1 MKTKIRILVIAFVI
15 LSININTKAQSMIE
29 GKIANTDSAP
39 IYGATISLLN
49 FSDSAIIRNTIS
61 DTLGLF
67 RFKTPQVGKYF
78 VKVDYIG
85 YNQVYSQPFEIF
97 KKADII
103 NLGLIKLALSNTY
116 LNGVIIK
123 SRERFIE
130 QKEGKLVFNLKN
142 NLTSAGSSVLEVIE
156 KLPGVNVNRQ
166 NNTISIAGRDGA
178 IVMFDGKRNYMPISG
193 LLQMLA
199 GMNTSNIE
207 KIELITNPSSSLDAE
222 GNAGFMNIVLKKAKT
237 EGLSANIEIQ
247 SGYEKGSVY
256 GLNGDINYV
265 KGPIS
270 IYGGYSFSRVKQDQI
285 SFNDRENDFSAVKFA
300 ISTMSLRYP
309 VQRNHNFRIGAD
321 YQVSKSTNLGVLFTF
336 YNNRWSMNALN
347 TTKISSG
354 QSSDSVLKIDNQ
366 EINQWQHYGAN
377 FNLQHT
383 FKNQKT
389 LSTSLDYLHYTDNNP
404 TDYKTDIFSPQ
415 NTFLN
420 TSFTKSSKFTPID
433 IVTGKLDY
441 IAFSTKKI
449 NLQIGVKSTFSHFNN
464 DVSISSLNNGAWTID
479 SLLTSKSTLR
489 EILLA
494 AYGELHYEIDDKT
507 KLNVGLR
514 FENTSFDL
522 GFDGKSGSLKKDYGN
537 WFPNISLSH
546 KFDQQNSIFLSYSK
560 RINRPA
566 FNDIAPFSLF
576 IDPYTFFSGNP
587 AIQPSLANIFGL
599 NYNWNNTIFSLSYSD
614 EKEALAK
621 FQISVDPS
629 TNIEIIRPE
638 NLQSI
643 RSFNIGATMPI
654 KVTNWWNIQ
663 ASVNSL
669 WREVKTG
676 VFHDYMVLNQWGVQ
690 FTGNQSFKLSKSIQ
704 ADISGFYNSKTLSGT
719 SITQLVG
726 GLNFGIQKKFNKS
739 AIRFNINDILNSSVK
754 YTSLVNTATY
764 HIKNGFDFSQRIFK
778 ISYSFNFGKNNT
790 QIKPKYG
797 SGAEEEKRR
806 VE

>member
-1 MKTKIRILVIAFVI
+1 MKAKIRILVIAFVI

-85 YNQVYSQPFEIF
+85 HNQVYSQSFEIF
-97 KKADII
+97 KKTDIF
-103 NLGLIKLALSNTY
+103 NLGLIKLVFSNTY

-123 SRERFIE
+123 SREKFIE

-166 NNTISIAGRDGA
+166 NNTISIAGRDGT

-222 GNAGFMNIVLKKAKT
+222 GNAGFLNIVLKKAKT

-247 SGYEKGSVY
+247 SGYGKGSVY

-464 DVSISSLNNGAWTID
+464 DVSISSLNNGVWTID

-522 GFDGKSGSLKKDYGN
+522 GFDGKSESLKKDYGN

-546 KFDQQNSIFLSYSK
+546 KFDQENSIFLSYAK

-587 AIQPSLANIFGL
+587 EIQPSLANIFGL

-654 KVTNWWNIQ
+654 KVTSWWNIQ

-726 GLNFGIQKKFNKS
+726 GLNFGIQKKFNRS